1 VDSKKQDGLL
11 SRRFNNL
18 PRVATM
24 QQPTVLFM
32 GSSKWW
38 SDGTSGQYDK
48 QAGNDSSSG
57 LDAMATSIEWSLQLI
72 YRKH

>member
-1 VDSKKQDGLL
+1 
-11 SRRFNNL
+11 
-18 PRVATM
+18 M

-38 SDGTSGQYDK
+38 SDGKNEQYDK

-57 LDAMATSIEWSLQLI
+57 LDATATSNKCGLQLMK
-72 YRKH
+72 RKH